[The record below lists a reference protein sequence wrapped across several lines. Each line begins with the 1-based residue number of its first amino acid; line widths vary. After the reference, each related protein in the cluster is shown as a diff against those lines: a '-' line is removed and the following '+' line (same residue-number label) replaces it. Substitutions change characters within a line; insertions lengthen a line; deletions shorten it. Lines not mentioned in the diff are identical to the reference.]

1 MSRRPQTVEVELRQ
15 HTIFV
20 SMSIDSYG
28 MHRAAWTM
36 GGVPYSV
43 TDLTHGL
50 AMNVAR
56 NRIRRLDAAERV
68 ST

>member
-1 MSRRPQTVEVELRQ
+1 MTRPQTVEVDLRE

-20 SMSIDSYG
+20 RLSIDSYG
-28 MHRAAWTM
+28 MHRAEWTM
-36 GGVPYSV
+36 GGVAYSV

-56 NRIRRLDAAERV
+56 NRMRRLDAESRQVA
-68 ST
+68 T